1 MAITPTEPAPA
12 DLTEPDAVAGVS
24 RGRRWLRE
32 PLLQFLLI
40 GATFFLL
47 YRALHGAGE
56 EAPRSIVVSTSRVD
70 ALAENFARTWMRPP
84 SAEELQGF
92 VDDYVAEEV
101 YYREAIAMG
110 LDRDDTVIRRRLRQ
124 KMEFVTDDVAS
135 ASPATDA
142 QLQAYL
148 DTHRDQFVAPG
159 KVTFEQ
165 VFLSFDKRGDTVE
178 RDAMQLLERLVSPSP
193 PLPLEVGDATLLP
206 GSMSDATPAD
216 VGNAFGAEFA
226 EAVMKAPAGQ
236 WSGPVVSGYGLH
248 LVHVK
253 KIEAGALPGL
263 AAIRPAVEREW
274 QAQQRRQAKE
284 ALLEQL
290 RSKYDVKIEGPLGDA
305 MRTSATAGTA
315 EGRR

>member
-1 MAITPTEPAPA
+1 MTPTEPAPA
-12 DLTEPDAVAGVS
+12 DLTDPDAAAGAS

-32 PLLQFLLI
+32 PLLHFLLI
-40 GATFFLL
+40 GAVLFML
-47 YRALHGAGE
+47 YRTLNGAGE
-56 EAPRSIVVSTSRVD
+56 DAPRSIVVSSSRVD

-84 SAEELQGF
+84 SAQELQGL
-92 VDDYVAEEV
+92 VEDYVAEEV

-124 KMEFVTDDVAS
+124 KMEFVTDDVTS
-135 ASPATDA
+135 AVPATDA

-148 DTHRDQFVAPG
+148 DSHRDQFVAPG

-165 VFLSFDKRGDTVE
+165 VFLSRDKRGDTVE
-178 RDAMQLLERLVSPSP
+178 RDATQLLERLASPSP
-193 PLPLEVGDATLLP
+193 PSPLDVGDATLLP
-206 GSMSDATPAD
+206 GSMRDATPAD
-216 VGNAFGAEFA
+216 VDNTFGAEFA

-236 WSGPVVSGYGLH
+236 WSGPIVSGYGLH
-248 LVHVK
+248 LVRVE
-253 KIEAGALPGL
+253 KIEPGALPGL

-290 RSKYDVKIEGPLGDA
+290 RSKYDVRIEGPLGDA
-305 MRTSATAGTA
+305 MRAAATAGAA
-315 EGRR
+315 EGKR